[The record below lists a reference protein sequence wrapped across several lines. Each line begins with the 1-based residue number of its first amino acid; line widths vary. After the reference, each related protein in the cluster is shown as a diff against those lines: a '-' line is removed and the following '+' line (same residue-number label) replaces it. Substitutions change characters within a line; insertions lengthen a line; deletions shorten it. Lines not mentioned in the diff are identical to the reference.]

1 MFKLWYIYCSGQRK
15 YCGLFLD
22 RDFRRAE
29 QITKNVFIWFYCFF
43 LNSAEGERK
52 DKKDKYA
59 GSNIS

>member
-1 MFKLWYIYCSGQRK
+1 MSALCYIYIDSNYRTR
-15 YCGLFLD
+15 LSDL
-22 RDFRRAE
+22 
-29 QITKNVFIWFYCFF
+29 YCFF